1 MQLTWNNFSFSIAII
16 FTVLILNFKSIYSS
30 KGDDQQVFIDCVKSC
45 TDKNVDA
52 SVKCELDWVLR
63 VSGWNCEADCKYRCM
78 RIEVDKIEIM
88 NKIKKQNNLLND
100 NDSNEKLEI
109 VQYYGKWPFI
119 RVFGAQEIFS
129 VIFSLGNFV
138 ACLYGYFYIYRP
150 VRKQIKRK
158 RSDQR
163 NRILWMDRMHMISL
177 WITCNTWIQSAIF
190 HYRDTSFTEKLDYFS
205 ACLFIL
211 STLPVALIRIFR
223 VANFKDQIKLIA
235 PVAVLYLQHVAYMSF
250 VDFDYGYN
258 VKFNATFG
266 IMSNSVWLYWALQQ
280 MRSKNGINN
289 KKIGWQLFK
298 FVVMNILS
306 MSMVTIDF
314 PPFFNLIDVHALW
327 HLSTIPIT
335 ISWYKFITL
344 DLENENELNEF
355 K

>member
-1 MQLTWNNFSFSIAII
+1 MQLTWNNSSFSIAII

-45 TDKNVDA
+45 TDKNVAA

-63 VSGWNCEADCKYRCM
+63 MGGWNCEADCKYRCM
-78 RIEVDKIEIM
+78 RVEVDQIEIM
-88 NKIKKQNNLLND
+88 NKMKKENKLF
-100 NDSNEKLEI
+100 NDSNGNENIEI
-109 VQYYGKWPFI
+109 VQYYGKWPFV
-119 RVFGAQEIFS
+119 RVLGAQEIFS

-150 VRKQIKRK
+150 VRKQINN
-158 RSDQR
+158 DQR

-177 WITCNTWIQSAIF
+177 WITCNAWIQSAIF
-190 HYRDTSFTEKLDYFS
+190 HYRDTPITEKLDYFS

-223 VANFKDQIKLIA
+223 VSSFKDQIKFIA
-235 PVAVLYLQHVAYMSF
+235 PVAALYLQHVAYMSF

-280 MRSKNGINN
+280 MKN
-289 KKIGWQLFK
+289 
-298 FVVMNILS
+298 
-306 MSMVTIDF
+306 
-314 PPFFNLIDVHALW
+314 
-327 HLSTIPIT
+327 
-335 ISWYKFITL
+335 
-344 DLENENELNEF
+344 
-355 K
+355 